1 MFYILFLGYFFLA
14 YLLFTKL
21 NFFKNSSLGTF
32 TLLLIFSL
40 KVCVG
45 FLYSY
50 YFASPSQIENADTW
64 TYFIDSTTE
73 TDWLLRNPKEFFAD
87 FFTNNY
93 STRGNF
99 FASYNS
105 FWNDLKATSF
115 TKLLA
120 ILNLFSN
127 KNYYINLLFFNVIF
141 MFGNVAFFKLIY
153 ENFTIK
159 KWILVTSVFLTP
171 SFLFW
176 CSAIHKDGLVF
187 SATAIALYIFY
198 KILNNGFSY
207 KRAVVL
213 LICFCIIF
221 LLRNYYLLAII
232 PALFGWLLVERF
244 KANAKLIFASITAIC
259 LAIFIFSNSFNATK
273 GIVSSVVTKHDEFL
287 MLEGNTKFETPK
299 LEVNTISVV
308 KYFPF
313 AMQSVLLRPLPSRK
327 ESLPTLLATSEN
339 YSFLVIMIFALF
351 FFFKTRNE
359 IFNSPIIYACLAIN
373 FFLFLFIG
381 YTVCFDAA
389 IIRYRSVSAPFLIV
403 PCVLVI
409 FGKLKHSDVFT
420 PKQA

>member
-1 MFYILFLGYFFLA
+1 MLFA
-14 YLLFTKL
+14 KL
-21 NFFKNSSLGTF
+21 IFFKTSGLGTF
-32 TLLLIFSL
+32 TLLIIFTL
-40 KVCVG
+40 KIFIG

-64 TYFIDSTTE
+64 TYFIDSKAE

-93 STRGNF
+93 STRGSF

-105 FWNDLKATSF
+105 YWNDLKATSF

-141 MFGNVAFFKLIY
+141 MFGNVAFYKLIHQ
-153 ENFTIK
+153 NFAIK
-159 KWILVTSVFLTP
+159 NWVLIAAVFLTP

-187 SATAIALYIFY
+187 SATAIILYGFY
-198 KILNNGFSY
+198 KILKDGFSC
-207 KRAVVL
+207 KRAIVL
-213 LICFCIIF
+213 LICFCVIF

-232 PALFGWLLVERF
+232 PALIGWFLVEKF
-244 KANAKLIFASITAIC
+244 KLNAKHIFTTITAIC
-259 LAIFIFSNSFNATK
+259 LVMFILSSSFSFTK
-273 GIVSSVVTKHDEFL
+273 GIVSSVVTKHNEFL

-299 LEVNTISVV
+299 LEVNTISIV

-313 AMQSVLLRPLPSRK
+313 AMQSVLLRPFPSKK
-327 ESLPTLLATSEN
+327 ESLPTLLATLEN
-339 YSFLVIMIFALF
+339 YSFLVVIMFALF
-351 FFFKTRNE
+351 LFFKTKNE
-359 IFNSPIIYACLAIN
+359 IFNSPIIYVCLTIC

-389 IIRYRSVSAPFLIV
+389 IIRYRSVSIPFVIV
-403 PCVLVI
+403 PCVLI
-409 FGKLKHSDVFT
+409 IWGKIKNQHSSVQSVSSLF
-420 PKQA
+420 